1 MFRASNGVKV
11 EQDNYQSLVG
21 RLGARLG
28 ANFAGNKGSVYLTA
42 SVNHDFLGD
51 ADSTAKLGNV
61 VRDQSVD
68 AGGTWVSYGLGAQF
82 NTTENLSFYGSL
94 EKASGSEYRE
104 DYRYNVGFRYVW

>member
-1 MFRASNGVKV
+1 MRLPRFLRPFDFN
-11 EQDNYQSLVG
+11 QSEP
-21 RLGARLG
+21 RLWDAH
-28 ANFAGNKGSVYLTA
+28 VYLTA

-68 AGGTWVSYGLGAQF
+68 AAGTWVSYGLGAQF
-82 NTTENLSFYGSL
+82 NTTKNLSFYGSL